1 MVPLPLLKVHV
12 VVEQFAWLADSWNVF
27 VPTVAPKETPFVRLN
42 PAGVPEAS
50 VPPLYAELA
59 AKYDS

>member
-1 MVPLPLLKVHV
+1 MVPLALLKAHV

-27 VPTVAPKETPFVRLN
+27 VPTAAAKETPFVRLN

-50 VPPLYAELA
+50 VPPL
-59 AKYDS
+59 